1 MKSKLVYIFILT
13 LFALTVNAQKVD
25 FDKYFENKSMRVDYT
40 HAGNNE
46 KEEFFLKEIKEEQF
60 WGGSHKN
67 LIDTFGY
74 GNFMINIYDKESNTL
89 IYRRGFNSL
98 FQEWQA
104 TAEAKIV
111 NKSFY
116 EVATFPYP
124 KNNIIFEISVRNK
137 KGGFDTK
144 FKTDIN
150 PKSYFIKQDKLKQWE
165 TVDIINNGKA
175 SEKVDIVFIF
185 DGYTKNEQDKLMT
198 DAKRFAGYLFD
209 YSPFKENKD
218 KFNIRAVKVISE
230 ESGTDIPGKDI
241 WKNTAVNSTFY
252 TFDSERYLT
261 TSDIKSLRDIA
272 SLVPYDQIFLIVNTK
287 KYGGGGIYNYWS
299 TTCADDPLAKYV
311 FLHEFGHGFGALA
324 DEYYNDE
331 VAVEDYYPADIE
343 PWEPNITNLVD
354 FEKKQWSKMIDKKTP
369 RPTPAE
375 AKYYKTVGL
384 FEGGGYIAKGMY
396 RPYYKCEMKTL
407 MVGFCPVCNRAILD
421 MINFYSE

>member
-1 MKSKLVYIFILT
+1 MKIYTLLLVLSVTTGFSQTI
-13 LFALTVNAQKVD
+13 D
-25 FDKYFENKSMRVDYT
+25 FDKYFENKSMRVDYA
-40 HAGNNE
+40 HAGNNNS
-46 KEEFFLKEIKEEQF
+46 EEFFLKEIKEEPF

-67 LIDTFGY
+67 LIDTFMY
-74 GNFMINIYDKESNTL
+74 GNFMINIYDKASNIL
-89 IYRRGFNSL
+89 IYRHGFNSL

-104 TAEAKIV
+104 TNEAKIV

-124 KNNIIFEISVRNK
+124 KDSIIFEIAVRNK
-137 KGGFDTK
+137 KGIFDSK
-144 FKTDIN
+144 FKMNID
-150 PKSYFIKQDKLKQWE
+150 PKSYFIKQDKVKQWE
-165 TVDIINNGKA
+165 TFDLLNNGDA
-175 SEKVDIVFIF
+175 SGKVDIVFIF

-198 DAKRFAGYLFD
+198 DAKRFAAYLFD
-209 YSPFKENKD
+209 YSPFKENKN
-218 KFNIRAVKVISE
+218 KFNIRGIKVISE

-241 WKNTAVNSTFY
+241 WKNTAINSTFY

-261 TSDIKSLRDIA
+261 TSDIKSLRDAA
-272 SLVPYDQIFLIVNTK
+272 SLVPYDQIYLIVNTE

-299 TTCADDPLAKYV
+299 ITCADDPLAKYV

-324 DEYYNDE
+324 DEYYNDD
-331 VAVEDYYPADIE
+331 VAVEDYYPTDVE

-354 FEKKQWSKMIDKKTP
+354 FNKKQWSKMINKKTP
-369 RPTPAE
+369 RPTPAKK
-375 AKYYKTVGL
+375 KYYNKVGL